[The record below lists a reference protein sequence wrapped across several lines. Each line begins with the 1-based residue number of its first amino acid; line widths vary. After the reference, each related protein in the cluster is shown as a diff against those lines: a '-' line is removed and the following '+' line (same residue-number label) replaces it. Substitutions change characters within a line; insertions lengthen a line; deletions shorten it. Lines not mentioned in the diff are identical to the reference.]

1 MRIFLLI
8 ILLIIPLTIMM
19 GEEKWGRD
27 PFQPPEEENVPPPE
41 IQQPEEVLS
50 TDELVLYGTLV
61 GAEGAVAIINGK
73 IVKEGEKIGKYQV
86 LSIKRK
92 KVILD
97 KEGKR
102 YVLYLMSH

>member
-1 MRIFLLI
+1 MMLILIFSI
-8 ILLIIPLTIMM
+8 IMM